1 VVKAAAYADAGII
14 DKYVWANLKCL
25 YTIEERAAAGVVDK
39 IRGKPKPPVAPVTST
54 TASLRSV
61 IAVAY
66 QPSE

>member
-39 IRGKPKPPVAPVTST
+39 IRGNATEYLPAFRLQ
-54 TASLRSV
+54 LRAQR
-61 IAVAY
+61 I
-66 QPSE
+66 Q